1 MTMTGHPPAR
11 GFAHDRMP
19 RLGVLLVNLGTPDA
33 PTPAAVRR
41 YLAEFLTDRRVIE
54 IPPVAWRPILHGV
67 ILRTRPARSAARY
80 QSIWTRDGSPL
91 LVQSQKQRT
100 LLLGYLGQRIKTAG
114 LPADLCAVELGMR
127 YGNPS
132 IASALAK
139 LADARVDKL
148 LVLPLY
154 PQYAASTTASAF
166 DAVAAAL
173 RRQRRVP
180 ALRFV
185 DGFCDDPFYIKAMAQ
200 AINDDWVREGQPDHL
215 VLSFHG
221 VPRRTLDLGDP
232 YHCQCQ
238 KTARL
243 LATELGYARDRWTL
257 AFQSRFG
264 RAKWLTPYTSDV
276 LVKLAR
282 GKMGRVDVFCPG
294 FVADCLETLEEIGI
308 EGRRNFIAAGG
319 KELRAI
325 PCLNAHPMWIAALA
339 DLAFRNLQGWL
350 TAPPDTREREQTLL
364 RAQAMGAK
372 H

>member
-1 MTMTGHPPAR
+1 MSDKPHSN
-11 GFAHDRMP
+11 GFPHDRLP

-33 PTPAAVRR
+33 PTPAAVRK
-41 YLAEFLTDRRVIE
+41 YLAEFLIDRRVIE

-67 ILRTRPARSAARY
+67 ILRTRPAKSAARY

-132 IASALAK
+132 IASAIAR
-139 LADARVDKL
+139 LADAHAEKI

-166 DAVAAAL
+166 DAVARAL
-173 RRQRRVP
+173 AGQRRIP

-185 DGFCDDPFYIKAMAQ
+185 DSFHDDPRYIKAMAQ
-200 AINDDWVREGQPDHL
+200 SINDEWVKNGQPDHL

-257 AFQSRFG
+257 SFQSRFG
-264 RAKWLTPYTSDV
+264 RARWLTPYTADV
-276 LVKLAR
+276 LAKLAR
-282 GKMGRVDVFCPG
+282 DKAGRVDVFCPG

-308 EGRRNFIAAGG
+308 EGRRTFIAAGG
-319 KELRAI
+319 KELRAL
-325 PCLNAHPMWIAALA
+325 PCLNGHPAWIAALA
-339 DLAFRNLQGWL
+339 DLAFRNLHGWL
-350 TAPPDTREREQTLL
+350 VAPPDADEREQTAL
-364 RAQAMGAK
+364 RAKALGAIR
-372 H
+372 